1 MELMIEFGL
10 EKPCFSDGSG
20 KELKPKQDTTDEYL
34 FRIENTN
41 LIIGLNFSP
50 IRTS

>member
-1 MELMIEFGL
+1 MELIIEFGL
-10 EKPCFSDGSG
+10 EKPCFSDGLG

-41 LIIGLNFSP
+41 PTIGQHFSP